1 MGVDTMPTKIRL
13 WYEGASYHVTTRGN
27 NKSNI
32 FKEAQDFEKYL
43 SIIYEAMEYY
53 NYNQYELI
61 CYCLMTNHVHLM
73 IKTSD
78 KPLADLMGRIN
89 ARYTRYFNKKYDCI
103 GHLFQG
109 RYFSDI
115 VRDHTQLLEIS
126 RYIHLNPVK
135 AKIVSKPCEYKWSSY
150 NIITKTTP
158 TTEDKVNTN
167 TDLELNLELDLDLVN
182 TNIILDYFNKET
194 RYNSYIDYV
203 EEKSIV

>member
-1 MGVDTMPTKIRL
+1 MPTKARL

-27 NKSNI
+27 NKGNI
-32 FKEAQDFEKYL
+32 FRETHDFEKYL

-53 NYNQYELI
+53 DYSQYQII

-78 KPLADLMGRIN
+78 KPLADFMGRIN
-89 ARYTRYFNKKYDCI
+89 SRYTKYFNKKYECS

-115 VRDHTQLLEIS
+115 VRDNTQILEAS

-135 AKIVSKPCEYKWSSY
+135 AKIVSSPCDYRWSSY
-150 NIITKTTP
+150 NIITRKIP
-158 TTEDKVNTN
+158 TIEVKLSANSELQ
-167 TDLELNLELDLDLVN
+167 LEVDFDLVN
-182 TNIILDYFNKET
+182 SNIILDYFNKET
-194 RYNSYIDYV
+194 RCSSYIDYV
-203 EEKSIV
+203 EEKMEKITPQG